1 MAMSE
6 VKLKQNQRIKYPN
19 TAEQTL
25 WLTMTK
31 QGDPAAF
38 SHLVKKYQGPV
49 YNLCYYML
57 DDAPAAEDATQEV
70 FIRVYFKL
78 DTYDETRQFSTWLFS
93 IAAHYCLDRLK
104 MRRLRVVSWDFLPS
118 WTIIS
123 SEVAAQPELLCIKKE
138 TRAEVRDLLNTL
150 QTEQRT
156 IIVLKYWHDM
166 RCDEIA
172 EIMDTSVGAVK
183 SKLFRARKKMA
194 AQVTKVAQKPD
205 RDRLAICF
213 P

>member
-1 MAMSE
+1 MSE
-6 VKLKQNQRIKYPN
+6 VKLEQNKRIKYPN

-25 WLTMTK
+25 WLILTK

-38 SHLVKKYQGPV
+38 GHLVEKYQGPV

-57 DDAPAAEDATQEV
+57 DDTAAAEDATQEV
-70 FIRVYFKL
+70 FIRAYFKL
-78 DTYDETRQFSTWLFS
+78 DSYDETRQFSTWLFS
-93 IAAHYCLDRLK
+93 IATHYCLDRLK
-104 MRRLRVVSWDFLPS
+104 MRRLRLVSWDSLPS
-118 WTIIS
+118 WKIIS
-123 SEVAAQPELLCIKKE
+123 SEVAAQPELLFIKKE
-138 TRAEVRDLLNTL
+138 TRAEVRNLLNTL
-150 QTEQRT
+150 QTEQRI

-172 EIMDTSVGAVK
+172 EVMNTSVSAVK

-194 AQVTKVAQKPD
+194 AQGTKVAQSSDK
-205 RDRLAICF
+205 DRLALCF

>member
-1 MAMSE
+1 MSE
-6 VKLKQNQRIKYPN
+6 VKLMPNKRIKYPN

-38 SHLVKKYQGPV
+38 SHLVEKYQGPV

-57 DDAPAAEDATQEV
+57 DDAAAAEDATQEV
-70 FIRVYFKL
+70 FIRAYFKL

-104 MRRLRVVSWDFLPS
+104 MRRLRVVSWDSLPS
-118 WTIIS
+118 WKIIS
-123 SEVAAQPELLCIKKE
+123 SEVAAQPELVFIKKE
-138 TRAEVRDLLNTL
+138 TRAEVRNLLNTL
-150 QTEQRT
+150 QTEQRI

-172 EIMDTSVGAVK
+172 EVMNTSVSAVK
-183 SKLFRARKKMA
+183 SKLFRARKQMA

-205 RDRLAICF
+205 RDRLAIGF